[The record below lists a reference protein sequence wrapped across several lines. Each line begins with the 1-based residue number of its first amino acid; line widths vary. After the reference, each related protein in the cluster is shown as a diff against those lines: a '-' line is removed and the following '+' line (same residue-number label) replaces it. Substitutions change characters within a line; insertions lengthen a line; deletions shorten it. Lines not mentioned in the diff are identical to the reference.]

1 MQNDDDFNISDIS
14 LTSFNNKDV
23 KGDDDFDSWI
33 SSNSTVTCTSDT
45 STTPSTFDTS
55 TTPGTFTIDNNYT
68 ITDSSMRS
76 TKKIKDLK
84 YCMPIDLLY
93 KWFPQEVKECDE
105 YDDQVPF

>member
-45 STTPSTFDTS
+45 
-55 TTPGTFTIDNNYT
+55 GTFTFDNNYT

-93 KWFPQEVKECDE
+93 KWFPQEVKEYDD

>member
-45 STTPSTFDTS
+45 SATPAAIVPTPSTF
-55 TTPGTFTIDNNYT
+55 TIT
-68 ITDSSMRS
+68 GTDSSAVS

-93 KWFPQEVKECDE
+93 KWFPQEVKEYDE

>member
-33 SSNSTVTCTSDT
+33 SSNSTVTES
-45 STTPSTFDTS
+45 
-55 TTPGTFTIDNNYT
+55 GTFVHPNTYT
-68 ITDSSMRS
+68 ITGTDSSTVS
-76 TKKIKDLK
+76 TKKIQNLK
-84 YCMPIDLLY
+84 YSMPIDLLY
-93 KWFPQEVKECDE
+93 KWFPQEVKEYDE

>member
-45 STTPSTFDTS
+45 STTP
-55 TTPGTFTIDNNYT
+55 GTFTFDNNYT

-93 KWFPQEVKECDE
+93 KWFPQEVKEYDD